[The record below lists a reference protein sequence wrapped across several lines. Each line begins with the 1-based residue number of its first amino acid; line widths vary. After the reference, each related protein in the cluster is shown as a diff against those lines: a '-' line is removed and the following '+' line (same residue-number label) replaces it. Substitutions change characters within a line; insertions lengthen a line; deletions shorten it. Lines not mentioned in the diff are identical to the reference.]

1 MKMCFRVMCLAELVA
16 LGIGVIVVYFSLLC
30 QLFQNTVFLKIGL
43 VIARVR
49 V

>member
-1 MKMCFRVMCLAELVA
+1 MCFRVMCLAELVT
-16 LGIGVIVVYFSLLC
+16 LGIGHSRLLGLLC

-43 VIARVR
+43 VIARVE